1 MPAVRPRGAGRAFL
15 LGLVTGLV
23 YFAGTVYWTS
33 GVMARYGGLSTPLSI
48 AIAGL
53 LVAYLALFPA
63 LFALALHLLVG
74 RGGVAWLWLAPVV
87 WAASE
92 YGRLRLFG
100 GFPWVLL
107 GYSQVEVLP
116 IAQIASVTG
125 VFGLSMLVVAV
136 STALVWPLVG
146 RGWTRWGAP
155 GIVAGLVAV
164 VGVWGAARVGEGD
177 LTRAGRPLQVG
188 IVQGNVPQDQKWDP
202 ARADAIFARY
212 VRLTAEVAGRGAE
225 LVLWPESSTPF
236 SFGRSPETAQIRAL
250 ARAHGVA
257 ILVGS
262 DDWEPGDGEARIY
275 NAAFL
280 VGADG
285 GTKGVYRKVH
295 LVPFGEYV
303 PLRSLLFFARPLVQ
317 AVSDFS
323 PGAGVNTLPMGETP
337 LSTAICYEV
346 VYPGLIREGVLNG
359 SQLLTTITND
369 AWFGRSSAPWQH
381 FAMASM
387 RAIEQGRYLVRSA
400 NTGIS
405 GAVDPYGRVLAASDL
420 FVAGAWVVP
429 VRLLDGTTVYARIGD
444 VAGWGSTVLAAL
456 ALVAV
461 GRRRAAPRAD
471 MLRSRPGRDAAA
483 GVTGHSGRSGA

>member
-1 MPAVRPRGAGRAFL
+1 VPAVRPRGAGRAFL
-15 LGLVTGLV
+15 LGLLTGLV
-23 YFAGTVYWTS
+23 CFAGTVYWTS

-48 AIAGL
+48 AVAGL

-63 LFALALHLLVG
+63 LFALALHLLLA

-87 WAASE
+87 WTASE

-116 IAQIASVTG
+116 IAQLASVSG
-125 VFGLSMLVVAV
+125 VFGLSMLVVLV

-155 GIVAGLVAV
+155 AFVAGVVAV
-164 VGVWGAARVGEGD
+164 VGLWGAARLADGG
-177 LTRAGRPLQVG
+177 LTRAGRPLLVG
-188 IVQGNVPQDQKWDP
+188 LVQGNVPQDQKWDP

-212 VRLTAEVAGRGAE
+212 LRLTREVAGRGAE

-236 SFGRSPETAQIRAL
+236 SFGRSPETAAIRAL
-250 ARAHGVA
+250 AREHQVA

-262 DDWEPGDGEARIY
+262 DDWESADGATRIY

-285 GTKGVYRKVH
+285 ETKGVYRKVH

-323 PGAGVNTLPMGETP
+323 PGAGVNTLAMGETP

-381 FAMASM
+381 FAMASL

-405 GAVDPYGRVLAASDL
+405 GAVDPYGRVLVASDL

-429 VRLLDGTTVYARIGD
+429 VRLLDATTVYARIGD

-456 ALVAV
+456 ALLAMA
-461 GRRRAAPRAD
+461 RRRAAPRAD

-483 GVTGHSGRSGA
+483 GVTGRSGRSGA

>member
-1 MPAVRPRGAGRAFL
+1 VAALVAPAVRPRTAGRAFL
-15 LGLVTGLV
+15 LGLVAGLV

-33 GVMARYGGLSTPLSI
+33 GVMARYGGLAMPVAV

-63 LFALALHLLVG
+63 LFALGTHLLVA
-74 RGGVAWLWLAPVV
+74 RGGAAWIWLAPVV
-87 WAASE
+87 WTASE

-116 IAQIASVTG
+116 IAQLASVTG
-125 VFGLSMLVVAV
+125 VFGLSLLLATTA
-136 STALVWPLVG
+136 TALVWPFVARG
-146 RGWTRWGAP
+146 RSRWVAP
-155 GIVAGLVAV
+155 AGVAAVVAV
-164 VGVWGAARVGEGD
+164 IAVWGMARIGD
-177 LTRAGRPLQVG
+177 GRLTREGRPLQVG

-202 ARADAIFARY
+202 EHAGAIFARY
-212 VRLTAEVAGRGAE
+212 LRLTREVMTQGAD

-236 SFGRSPETAQIRAL
+236 SYGRSAETAQLQVL
-250 ARAHGVA
+250 AREHGVP
-257 ILVGS
+257 ILLGS
-262 DDWEPGDGEARIY
+262 DYWERDGDAVRVY

-280 VGADG
+280 LGPDG
-285 GTKGVYRKVH
+285 QTRGLYRKVR

-323 PGAGVNTLPMGETP
+323 PGTEVNTLPLDGAAV
-337 LSTAICYEV
+337 STAICYEV
-346 VYPGLIREGVLNG
+346 VYPALIREGVLNG
-359 SQLLTTITND
+359 SELLTTITND

-405 GAVDPYGRVLAASDL
+405 GAVDPYGRVLLASEL
-420 FVAGAWVVP
+420 FTTGAWVVP
-429 VRLLDGTTVYARIGD
+429 VRLLDGMTVYARVGD
-444 VAGWGSTVLAAL
+444 VAGWGSSLLTAL
-456 ALVAV
+456 ALGLVA
-461 GRRRAAPRAD
+461 RRSAAR
-471 MLRSRPGRDAAA
+471 G
-483 GVTGHSGRSGA
+483 